1 MRKSFPFQALKL
13 KLLSKNSDPSGP
25 PGPVVNDCWN
35 RTSAEV
41 RVLAGVLFAF
51 GLPRLLAN
59 VTIGLSLN
67 VTIGFSLT
75 DCCCAAISGSSGSG
89 VGWLITR
96 GAARVAMLLVD
107 CGPAP
112 PALRAATA

>member
-1 MRKSFPFQALKL
+1 MRKSFPLKALKL
-13 KLLSKNSDPSGP
+13 KLLSKNPDP

-51 GLPRLLAN
+51 GLPMLLAN
-59 VTIGLSLN
+59 VTIR
-67 VTIGFSLT
+67 FSST
-75 DCCCAAISGSSGSG
+75 ACCCAAISGSSGSG
-89 VGWLITR
+89 VGRLVTR

-107 CGPAP
+107 CGPAAA
-112 PALRAATA
+112 ALRAATA